1 MMRVGGGGPKLLN
14 DVRFGIVRYT
24 RGKGMDIGRG
34 EYKAFPHFVGV
45 RETGD
50 DTIAA
55 PVQADFLVESFDNL
69 IDFVDGE
76 LDFIFV
82 WGDVQANVFEQSQRL
97 LKDGGRYIVARDRPE
112 GAETTIWVKDGD
124 GVMVRKFDTPRPAK
138 SALVIRYGAIGDM
151 LQTAS
156 VLPELKR
163 QGYHVTLNSHPYGE
177 QLLRH
182 DPHVDSFFVQDPDQ
196 VPNTGDLLEYWKY
209 LDTQYDRVVNLCESV
224 EGTLLLYP
232 GRSNHRWPHAMR
244 KKYCNKNYLEF
255 MAEVAELPFHPEY
268 RFYST
273 QEEQKRAID
282 FLAPIND
289 SVNQGFIIGQATWK
303 APYVIMWALSG
314 SSVHKV
320 YPHQDAVVAQ
330 ILLNIP
336 NAHIIF
342 VGDAV
347 SSILEGGW
355 QNEKRIS
362 CMSGKM
368 ELRDVLTLAPLCQL
382 VIGPETG
389 VLNSVAFENNAKI
402 VLLSHST
409 EENLTRDWVNTESLH
424 STITPCWPCHRLHY
438 GREFCPHDET
448 TKAAM
453 CQMDLPPSDVWAAVQ
468 RAYVGWGTV
477 RQLLHP

>member
-34 EYKAFPHFVGV
+34 EFKAFPHFVGV
-45 RETGD
+45 REKGD
-50 DTIAA
+50 TEIVH
-55 PVQADFLVESFDNL
+55 PQVKADFEVDSFYSME
-69 IDFVDGE
+69 DFVDGE

-82 WGDVQANVFEQSQRL
+82 WCDVDIHQQAQRL
-97 LKDGGRYIVARDRPE
+97 LKEGGRFIVARDLPE
-112 GAETTIWVKDGD
+112 GADVGIWLKEAGQL
-124 GVMVRKFDTPRPAK
+124 VRQVENPRPDK
-138 SALVIRYGAIGDM
+138 TALVIRYGAIGDM
-151 LQTAS
+151 MQTAS

-163 QGYHVTLNSHPYGE
+163 QGYHITLNSHPYGE

-209 LDTQYDRVVNLCESV
+209 LDTQFDRVVNLCESV

-232 GRSNHRWPHAMR
+232 GRSNHRWPFEVR

-255 MAEVAELPFHPEY
+255 MAEIAELPFHPEY
-268 RFYST
+268 KFYST
-273 QEEQKRAID
+273 DAERARAME
-282 FLAPIND
+282 FLEPINA
-289 SVNQGFIIGQATWK
+289 SVNQGFVIGEKWK

-330 ILLNIP
+330 ILLEIP

-409 EENLTRDWVNTESLH
+409 EENLTRDWSNTESLH

-438 GREFCPHDET
+438 GREFCPHDPE

-453 CQMDLPPSDVWAAVQ
+453 CQVELPPSDVWDAVQ